1 MVKKYRDRLNI
12 SSEKWLELLNNKEVF
27 REDDLEL
34 IKVILDKNDIIS
46 GSAIAEKIGK
56 KNHGVLN
63 LQVWRLGK
71 RIIKFY
77 TEIEYPK
84 NDKGAT
90 RYWHI
95 PFLGEDHPKEKRYYW
110 ELRPELK
117 EAATRYFYS
126 DSTYERIKS
135 FPKDFSAIR
144 ILPMSEKDLEFAGK
158 TSEEVQNWF
167 KNHLP
172 NRTYQFKNRMDTPD
186 ETLVLF
192 QYQNR
197 LIALAMLERVESY
210 EEKNEYGYKGR
221 YKFQS
226 SSIAIFDPLSL
237 NDVQEIWSGVKSFNQ
252 SSQKLELAQYGAL
265 KKLLSKRNFRF
276 VEYEDEEDYQNAI
289 GNMEVESEKVED
301 QPEDLIIKISKASE
315 KIKWGR
321 DPVKGKRAIVQ
332 VDFKCEA
339 DDSHTFFNSFITGKN
354 YVEAHH
360 LIPLQFQNNFINSL
374 DVEANIVSLCP
385 MCHKKVHHARMDE
398 KLPVVEEL
406 YEKRKDRLEKCGI
419 GVSLENLKSYY

>member
-12 SSEKWLELLNNKEVF
+12 SSGKWLEMLENKEVF
-27 REDDLEL
+27 KENDLEL
-34 IKVILDKNDIIS
+34 IKVILDNNDKIS
-46 GSAIAEKIGK
+46 GSDIAKEIGK

-77 TEIEYPK
+77 SEIEYPK

-117 EAATRYFYS
+117 EAATSYFYS
-126 DSTYERIKS
+126 DSTYKEVDA
-135 FPKDFSAIR
+135 FPKHICAIR
-144 ILPMSEKDLEFAGK
+144 ILPMSEKDPEFTGK

-167 KNHLP
+167 KSQLP
-172 NRTYQFKNRMDTPD
+172 DQAYQFKNKMDTPD

-197 LIALAMLERVESY
+197 LIALAMLEKVESY
-210 EEKNEYGYKGR
+210 EEKNEYGYKGK

-226 SSIAIFDPLSL
+226 SSIAIFDPLSIS
-237 NDVQEIWSGVKSFNQ
+237 DVQEIWSGVKSFNQ
-252 SSQKLELAQYGAL
+252 SSQKLELAQYAAL

-276 VEYEDEEDYQNAI
+276 VEYEDEEDYQKAI
-289 GNMEVESEKVED
+289 ENMEVESGKVED
-301 QPEDLIIKISKASE
+301 QPEDSIVKVSKASE
-315 KIKWGR
+315 KLKWGR
-321 DPVKGKRAIVQ
+321 DPIKGKRAIVQ

-339 DDSHTFFNSFITGKN
+339 DGSHAFFNSFKTGKN

-360 LIPLQFQNNFINSL
+360 LIPLQFQEEFQNSL
-374 DVEANIVSLCP
+374 DVEANIISLCP
-385 MCHKKVHHARMDE
+385 MCHKKVHHAIMDE

-406 YEKRKDRLEKCGI
+406 YEKRKDRLEKCEI
-419 GVSLENLKSYY
+419 GVSLEKFKSYY